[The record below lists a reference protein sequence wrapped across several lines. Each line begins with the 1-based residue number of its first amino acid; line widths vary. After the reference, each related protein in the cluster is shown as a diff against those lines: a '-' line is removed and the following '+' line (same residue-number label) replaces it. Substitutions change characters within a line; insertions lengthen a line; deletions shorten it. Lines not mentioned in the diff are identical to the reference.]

1 MSSAFKFLV
10 VLLLG
15 AAAAGASPAHLL
27 TVCADPNNLPY
38 SNKQGQ
44 GFENKLAALVAK
56 DFGMQISY
64 FWFPQHDAFFRRT
77 LNAGACDVVMGAPA
91 GTDEADTTEPYYRS
105 SYVFVARR
113 DFKLNINSFDDP
125 RLKTLRV
132 GVNVLG
138 NGEDSLPPVYALA
151 SRGIVRNVVGYSV
164 FGGGLAQTD
173 RAAELIHAVSAKDVD
188 VAVVWGPIAGYYA
201 LRSTV
206 PLELTPVVNDP
217 AHPDMPLAFEIGIGV
232 RQGNVALKQRLE
244 AELKRRHSEIV
255 QLLRSYGIPQVVL
268 AVPASRSAAEN

>member
-1 MSSAFKFLV
+1 MSSAFNLLAI
-10 VLLLG
+10 LLLC
-15 AAAAGASPAHLL
+15 AAAGTAAPAQLL
-27 TVCADPNNLPY
+27 KVCADPNNLPY

-44 GFENKLAALVAK
+44 GFENKLAELVAK

-77 LNAGACDVVMGAPA
+77 LNAGACDVVMGVPA
-91 GTDEADTTEPYYRS
+91 GIDEAEATEPYYRS

-113 DFKLNINSFDDP
+113 DHKLNIHSFDDP

-164 FGGGLAQTD
+164 FGAGLAEID
-173 RAAELIHAVSAKDVD
+173 RAAELIHAVSAKNVD
-188 VAVVWGPIAGYYA
+188 IAIAWGPVAGYYA
-201 LRSTV
+201 RRSSV
-206 PLELTPVVNDP
+206 PLELTPVENDP
-217 AHPDMPLAFEIGIGV
+217 AHPDTPLAFEISIGV

-244 AELKRRHSEIV
+244 TELKRRHSEIS
-255 QLLRSYGIPQVVL
+255 QLLRSYGIPQLDL
-268 AVPASRSAAEN
+268 AAPTSGPLAEN

>member
-15 AAAAGASPAHLL
+15 AGAAGASSAHVLK
-27 TVCADPNNLPY
+27 VCADPNNLPY
-38 SNKQGQ
+38 SNKHGH
-44 GFENKLAALVAK
+44 GFENKLATLVAK
-56 DFGMQISY
+56 DFGMQLSY

-77 LNAGACDVVMGAPA
+77 LNAGACDVVMGVPA
-91 GTDEADTTEPYYRS
+91 GTDEADTTKPYYRS

-113 DFKLNINSFDDP
+113 DFKLIINSFDDP

-173 RAAELIHAVSAKDVD
+173 RGAELIHAVAAKDVD
-188 VAVVWGPIAGYYA
+188 VAVAWGPVAGYYA
-201 LRSTV
+201 RRSTV
-206 PLELTPVVNDP
+206 PLELTPIENDP
-217 AHPDMPLAFEIGIGV
+217 AHPDMPLTFEIAIGV
-232 RQGNVALKQRLE
+232 RPGNVALKQRLE
-244 AELKRRHSEIV
+244 DELKRRHPEIL
-255 QLLRSYGIPQVVL
+255 QLLRSYGIPQLVL
-268 AVPASRSAAEN
+268 GPPATRSVSEN

>member
-1 MSSAFKFLV
+1 MFSAFKTFAA
-10 VLLLG
+10 LLLC
-15 AAAAGASPAHLL
+15 AAGASASPAQLL
-27 TVCADPNNLPY
+27 KVCADPNNLPY

-56 DFGMQISY
+56 DFGLQISY

-77 LNAGACDVVMGAPA
+77 LNAGECDVVMGVPA
-91 GTDEADTTEPYYRS
+91 GIDEADATEPYYRS
-105 SYVFVARR
+105 SYVFVSRR
-113 DFKLNINSFDDP
+113 DLKLKINSFDDP

-164 FGGGLAQTD
+164 FGAGLAQTD
-173 RAAELIHAVSAKDVD
+173 RAADLIHAVSENDVD
-188 VAVVWGPIAGYYA
+188 VAIAWGPVAGYYA
-201 LRSTV
+201 RRSSV
-206 PLELTPVVNDP
+206 PLELTPVENDP
-217 AHPDMPLAFEIGIGV
+217 AHPEMPLTFEIGIGV

-244 AELKRRHSEIV
+244 AELKRRHSEIL
-255 QLLRSYGIPQVVL
+255 QLLRGYGIPQLNL
-268 AVPASRSAAEN
+268 AAPSSSLAEN